1 MRMYKGNIGKL
12 CFAHS
17 FHTVVFHSTHKVII
31 AQKISHLLNPTL
43 RLQQTEIS
51 TSPSYFRVLYPS
63 PFASSLQAKP
73 FIWKW
78 VPPPGSF
85 ICRPHSC
92 IFIWKV
98 LHEDSFWNRGTSLLG
113 NGLCNN
119 YKNIVLC
126 KNGSTKIVR
135 RFHCRYLEELRSK
148 KIFTKRFHN
157 FNENFSWSSNN
168 KLYKL
173 AREHIAGDCLPKKIL
188 KQKNKIFI
196 YLALLQYK
204 PNMKREA
211 KLVLSP
217 DTWPSPRFH
226 DSSCLAAPRFL
237 KMTGVTWQAEKR
249 LIGW

>member
-1 MRMYKGNIGKL
+1 MKLMKMSSASRFIYMQTTLVHFHMKG
-12 CFAHS
+12 FARGL
-17 FHTVVFHSTHKVII
+17 VLKQRHKF
-31 AQKISHLLNPTL
+31 T
-43 RLQQTEIS
+43 R
-51 TSPSYFRVLYPS
+51 
-63 PFASSLQAKP
+63 
-73 FIWKW
+73 W
-78 VPPPGSF
+78 
-85 ICRPHSC
+85 
-92 IFIWKV
+92 
-98 LHEDSFWNRGTSLLG
+98 

-168 KLYKL
+168 KLYEL

-226 DSSCLAAPRFL
+226 DSGCLAAPRFL
-237 KMTGVTWQAEKR
+237 KMIGVTWQGEKR
-249 LIGW
+249 LLGW

>member
-1 MRMYKGNIGKL
+1 MRMYEGNGGKL
-12 CFAHS
+12 CVAHS

-31 AQKISHLLNPTL
+31 AQKISRLFNPTL

-63 PFASSLQAKP
+63 PFASVSKRVFKRSHSYDANHTRAFSYERVCTRTRFQTEAQVYSEMDYVIIIKTLHSARTVQPKTYVDFTAG
-73 FIWKW
+73 IW
-78 VPPPGSF
+78 
-85 ICRPHSC
+85 
-92 IFIWKV
+92 
-98 LHEDSFWNRGTSLLG
+98 
-113 NGLCNN
+113 
-119 YKNIVLC
+119 
-126 KNGSTKIVR
+126 
-135 RFHCRYLEELRSK
+135 
-148 KIFTKRFHN
+148 RFHN
-157 FNENFSWSSNN
+157 FNENFSWSSN
-168 KLYKL
+168 KLFEL
-173 AREHIAGDCLPKKIL
+173 AREHIAGDCLRKKVL

-226 DSSCLAAPRFL
+226 DSGCLAAPRFL